1 MVVMKFGGSS
11 VANAERIKHVAS
23 IVRSYADRRPIVV
36 LSAMGDTTDHL
47 LEAAD
52 MAVNGEVAIARI
64 EALHRET
71 ADILGVDFAP
81 VQELLE
87 ELDTLLTGISLL
99 KELTKRTRDYL
110 VSFGERL
117 SVRLTAAYLNKLGT
131 PAQFYDAWDVGFV
144 TDSNF
149 MAAELLE
156 ECWQLIPQALDDYK
170 SGRVQEIPVVTGFIA
185 KDRKGYI
192 TTLGRGGSDLTATM
206 LGAALG
212 CDEVQRWKDVN
223 GILTA
228 DPRIVPDAR
237 TVPEVT
243 YEEAAE
249 LAYFGAQVLHPRS
262 MVPCRKTGTLVRVKN
277 SYNID
282 FPGSIIV
289 NDHAGPVGPVRA
301 ITAVKDVMLLDIVS
315 TRMIGASGFMAHIFN
330 QFLKWDISIDVI
342 ATSEVSISLTV
353 NNKGDLSD
361 LLADMQGLATTEL
374 KRGKAIITVIC
385 DADKATSILADG
397 FAALVKE
404 GINVQMISKGASKVN
419 ISMICD
425 DSEADLVVRTLHE
438 AYFPAQ
444 DKV

>member
-23 IVRSYADRRPIVV
+23 IVKSYADRKPIVV

-52 MAVNGEVAIARI
+52 IAVKGEVAISRI
-64 EALHRET
+64 EALHKET

-81 VQELLE
+81 IQELLE

-117 SVRLTAAYLNKLGT
+117 SVRLAAAYLNKTGT
-131 PAQFYDAWDVGFV
+131 PARFYDAWDVGFV

-156 ECWQLIPQALDDYK
+156 ETWSLIPQVLGPYK
-170 SGRVQEIPVVTGFIA
+170 SGKDNAIPVVTGFIA
-185 KDRKGYI
+185 KDKKGYI

-212 CDEVQRWKDVN
+212 AEEVQTWKDVN

-228 DPRIVPDAR
+228 DPRIVPNAR

-262 MVPCRKTGTLVRVKN
+262 MVPCRKTGTPVRVKN
-277 SYNID
+277 SYNIESE
-282 FPGSIIV
+282 GSIIV
-289 NDHAGPVGPVRA
+289 NEHTTAVGPVRA
-301 ITAVKDVMLLDIVS
+301 ITAVKDVTLLDIVS

-353 NNKGDLSD
+353 NNKGDLSG
-361 LLADMQGLATTEL
+361 LLADMQGLATTEC
-374 KRGKAIITVIC
+374 KRNKAIVTVIC
-385 DADKATSILADG
+385 DADEATSILADG
-397 FAALVKE
+397 FAALVKKD
-404 GINVQMISKGASKVN
+404 INVEMISKGASKVN

-425 DSEADLVVRTLHE
+425 DDEADLVVRTLHD
-438 AYFPAQ
+438 AYFPA
-444 DKV
+444 

>member
-23 IVRSYADRRPIVV
+23 IIESYADRKPIVV

-52 MAVNGEVAIARI
+52 MAVKGEVAIARI

-81 VQELLE
+81 IQELVE

-117 SVRLTAAYLNKLGT
+117 SVRLAAAYLNKIGT
-131 PAQFYDAWDVGFV
+131 PAQHYDAWDVGFL

-149 MAAELLE
+149 MSAELLE
-156 ECWQLIPQALDDYK
+156 ETWALIPKALGGYK
-170 SGRVQEIPVVTGFIA
+170 TGELKAIPVVTGFIA
-185 KDRKGYI
+185 KDKKGYI

-212 CDEVQRWKDVN
+212 ADEVQTWKDVN

-228 DPRIVPDAR
+228 DPRIVPHAR
-237 TVPEVT
+237 TVSEVT

-262 MVPCRKTGTLVRVKN
+262 MVPCRKTGTPVRVKN
-277 SYNID
+277 SYNIGS
-282 FPGSIIV
+282 PGSIIV
-289 NDHAGPVGPVRA
+289 NEHTSEVGPVRA
-301 ITAVKDVMLLDIVS
+301 ITSVKNVTLLDIVS

-353 NNKGDLSD
+353 NNKGDLSG
-361 LLADMQGLATTEL
+361 LLADMQGLATTEC
-374 KRGKAIITVIC
+374 KRNKSIVTVIC

-397 FAALVKE
+397 FAALVKKN
-404 GINVQMISKGASKVN
+404 INVQMISKGASKVN

-425 DSEADLVVRTLHE
+425 DSEADLVVQTLHD
-438 AYFPAQ
+438 AYFPG
-444 DKV
+444 